1 MKRNNTSSAERRY
14 LLTPPCLQ
22 ATTHLGAHSMRAK
35 AHMAPAPVLT
45 GGGPAQRITST
56 PSPSVL
62 RPGALPFCGQTHV
75 SKARCTKG

>member
-14 LLTPPCLQ
+14 LLAPPCPQ
-22 ATTHLGAHSMRAK
+22 ATTHLGAPFMRAK

-56 PSPSVL
+56 PPSPFSVPARFL
-62 RPGALPFCGQTHV
+62 FVDKPMSPKHGAQ
-75 SKARCTKG
+75 RE